1 MCQASQHVHSHV
13 HSVYT
18 TEFHLFTNSQ
28 HAPPK
33 STYVLQEH
41 LSVASQLRHN
51 LGFLGICVTPG
62 SSRQSTHE
70 SGFNTIGKII
80 KSTLNP
86 TKSIAILCVRQTR
99 KAVTKNTAVD
109 IFIAR
114 LLKHCLRSTRY
125 RLTAHCQ
132 PRSQVRG
139 TQRQLTSRP

>member
-1 MCQASQHVHSHV
+1 MYIRM
-13 HSVYT
+13 YT
-18 TEFHLFTNSQ
+18 LSTQPSFIYPQTLNMH
-28 HAPPK
+28 PPK
-33 STYVLQEH
+33 PTYVLQEH

-80 KSTLNP
+80 NSTLNP